1 MVRNTAREIAVH
13 LSYELN
19 FAAGDIDALLEQR
32 LSDESFSAL
41 AGESPLYAELPGAKQ
56 REYIRSVVAGVA
68 LHQGELDGYIEKYAV
83 GWKFARIPMVA
94 VAIMR
99 VAMYEIMYR
108 QDIPNSVAVNEAVEI
123 AKKYETEETV
133 RFINGILG
141 SFVRQE
147 LGE

>member
-1 MVRNTAREIAVH
+1 MVRNTAREIAIH
-13 LSYELN
+13 LAYELN
-19 FAAGDIDALLEQR
+19 FNSGNVEELLNQQ
-32 LSDESFSAL
+32 LDEENFTAFSAD
-41 AGESPLYAELPGAKQ
+41 SPLYERVPDKKQ
-56 REYIRSVVAGVA
+56 EEYIRTLVSGVA

-83 GWKFARIPMVA
+83 GWKFSRIPMMA

-108 QDIPNSVAVNEAVEI
+108 SDIPTGVAINEAIEI

-141 SFVRQE
+141 SFVRE
-147 LGE
+147 EIKE